1 MIRVLI
7 FFAVVLLLAFGA
19 SWLADHPGTV
29 LITFGGH
36 EVGFS
41 TLFGLVALFVAAL
54 LLVLVWTVLRFLF
67 RVPSLM
73 SMASTVRK
81 RQRGYAALSR
91 GMIAVGSG
99 DAETARRHAGEAAK
113 LLRHDPLALLLQA
126 QSAQLSGDRKQAES
140 TFTAMLQHPDTRTL
154 ALRGLHMEALRRDDR
169 AGALAHAEAAQKVA
183 TLPWA
188 TQAIVQARAA
198 DGDWA
203 GALSAVERAAGARI
217 IDRASA
223 NRQRAVLLTGMALD
237 ATGRAPDEAI
247 GLARDALKLAPG
259 LVPAAAVA
267 GRLLARKGDLR
278 RAAKILETAY
288 AETPHPELAD
298 TYVHLRHGDSAAD
311 RLVRADTLARR
322 APHDPESALMLAR
335 SALDAREFERARRE
349 LASLVDGKPPTRR
362 TCLLMAD
369 IEEAE
374 HGETGALFEWL
385 QRASRAPRDPAWMAD
400 GAVFERW
407 APMSPISGRLDAFTW
422 ATPMEQIEPGEHR
435 TISHLSQPP
444 TPPTMSPPA
453 IAVSHPGEGTS
464 DIQNGQA
471 AIEER
476 SLGEPVQ

>member
-7 FFAVVLLLAFGA
+7 FFAVVLLLAFGV

-29 LITFGGH
+29 LITFGGQ
-36 EVGFS
+36 EYGFS
-41 TLFGLVALFVAAL
+41 TLFGLMGLLLAAL
-54 LLVLVWTVLRFLF
+54 LLVVAWTVLRFLF

-73 SMASTVRK
+73 SVASTARK

-113 LLRHDPLALLLQA
+113 LLRHDPMALLLQA

-169 AGALAHAEAAQKVA
+169 AGALAHAEAAQKIA

-188 TQAIVQARAA
+188 TQAITQARAA

-203 GALSAVERAAGARI
+203 GALSAVDRGAGARVT
-217 IDRASA
+217 DRATA
-223 NRQRAVLLTGMALD
+223 NRHRAVLLAGMALD
-237 ATGRAPDEAI
+237 AAGRAPDEAI
-247 GLARDALKLAPG
+247 ALARDALKLAPG
-259 LVPAAAVA
+259 LVPAAAIA
-267 GRLLARKGDLR
+267 GRMLARKGDLK
-278 RAAKILETAY
+278 RAAKIVETAY

-298 TYVHLRHGDSAAD
+298 VYVHLRHGDSAAD
-311 RLVRADTLARR
+311 RLARADTLARR
-322 APHDPESALMLAR
+322 APHDPESALLLGRAALA
-335 SALDAREFERARRE
+335 AREFKRARRE
-349 LASLVDGKPPTRR
+349 LVPLVDDKQPTRR

-374 HGETGALFEWL
+374 HGETGALYEWL

-407 APMSPISGRLDAFTW
+407 SPVSPISGRLDAFTW
-422 ATPMEQIEPGEHR
+422 ATPVEQIDAGEHR
-435 TISHLSQPP
+435 T
-444 TPPTMSPPA
+444 
-453 IAVSHPGEGTS
+453 VSHMPLPVTASILTAPHESEPSEAEGP
-464 DIQNGQA
+464 A
-471 AIEER
+471 AILEDR
-476 SLGEPVQ
+476 ALVSAPSP